1 MVQRVRVFTPAD
13 EAWEARVRAS
23 FVRQRIM
30 ATLGITLRR
39 LAPGEVELEV
49 PFQETLVQ
57 QHGFLHAGVLATM
70 ADSACG
76 YSALTLMPADAGV
89 LSIEF
94 KINTM
99 APAKGDRFAAR
110 AVVLRAGRNITV
122 CEADVFASDGGSEKV
137 VARMLAT
144 MMTVR
149 GRSDVQG

>member
-1 MVQRVRVFTPAD
+1 M
-13 EAWEARVRAS
+13 RAS
-23 FVRQRIM
+23 FARQRVM
-30 ATLGITLRR
+30 ETLGITLSR
-39 LAPGEVELEV
+39 LAPAEVDLEV
-49 PFQETLVQ
+49 PYQQALVQ

-76 YSALTLMPADAGV
+76 YAALTLMPADAGV

-94 KINTM
+94 KINMM
-99 APAKGDRFAAR
+99 APAKGERFAAR

-122 CEADVFASDGGSEKV
+122 CEADVVAIDSGSEKV

-149 GRSDVQG
+149 GRTGVED